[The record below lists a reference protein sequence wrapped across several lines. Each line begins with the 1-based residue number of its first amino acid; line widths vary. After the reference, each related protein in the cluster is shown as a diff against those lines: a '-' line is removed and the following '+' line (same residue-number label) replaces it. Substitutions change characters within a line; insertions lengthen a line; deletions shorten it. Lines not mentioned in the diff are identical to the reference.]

1 MILLTYEIVEL
12 LKAKELAAI
21 KQAQADREENMSARN
36 ELNGKD
42 GNQNQ
47 ASPTSLEVR
56 FAQSQLSRSRRQLIR
71 AILDK
76 NEETF
81 FLSSREMAKRYNV
94 DAATIVRTVQA
105 LGYEHFADFAADLR
119 QHFVKQITP
128 YTVLKAATREK
139 RSVTDHVRHCVERDT
154 ESLSVLRSSL
164 DADRVVEL
172 AKLIHRS
179 RRILVVGVDL
189 AASLAWFLAYSLT
202 SLGFDAEAPV
212 GSTGNLQHKLD
223 VLTDKDLLV
232 AISFGR
238 CLRETVESVL
248 RARERG
254 VPTFGI
260 TDDTTTPIAMHCDA
274 YLVAST
280 NSPSF
285 TGSHVAPMALLN
297 SIIVASSH
305 LQPQRAL
312 AMLGRTEEEY
322 RMGPRWYQEPLRRA
336 KSGSD
341 GEHKSN
347 DTKSNN
353 LRKK

>member
-1 MILLTYEIVEL
+1 MST
-12 LKAKELAAI
+12 KNELAG
-21 KQAQADREENMSARN
+21 Q
-36 ELNGKD
+36 D
-42 GNQNQ
+42 GNDGQ

-56 FAQSQLSRSRRQLIR
+56 FAQSQLSRNRRQLIR
-71 AILDK
+71 EILDK

-105 LGYEHFADFAADLR
+105 LGYERFADFTADLR
-119 QHFVKQITP
+119 QHFVKHITP
-128 YTVLKAATREK
+128 YTVLKAATREE
-139 RSVTDHVRHCVERDT
+139 RSVPDHVRHCVERDT

-189 AASLAWFLAYSLT
+189 AASLAWFLAYGLT
-202 SLGFDAEAPV
+202 PLGFDAEAPV
-212 GSTGNLQHKLD
+212 GSAGNLQHKID
-223 VLTDKDLLV
+223 VLDGKDLLI

-248 RARERG
+248 RARERD

-260 TDDTTTPIAMHCDA
+260 TDGDTTPIAMHCDA

-280 NSPSF
+280 SNPSF
-285 TGSHVAPMALLN
+285 TGSYVAPMALIN
-297 SIIVASSH
+297 TIIVASAH
-305 LQPQRAL
+305 IQPRRAL
-312 AMLGRTEEEY
+312 DMLSRTEEEY
-322 RMGPRWYQEPLRRA
+322 RTGERWYQEPLRRA
-336 KSGSD
+336 KSGSNGD
-341 GEHKSN
+341 HKVSGDN
-347 DTKSNN
+347 SRQS
-353 LRKK
+353 RKKQ